1 MERTITLIV
10 AGTLGS
16 IGILHA
22 QETQPVDEQEQ
33 QHGIP
38 ASPHQ
43 EQAVREIGSDLFTR
57 LDANGDGSISRSE
70 AEAEAELTRNWSEY
84 DENGDQ
90 QLDHTELS
98 AYETSSSRAGGG
110 EDIDVAEA
118 EGGETIEGLPVSPH
132 QREALSSE
140 LVDALDEDGDSAISR
155 SEAEGEADLL
165 GEWDQLDRNGDDK
178 LDGDELGQRQQ

>member
-1 MERTITLIV
+1 MHDVSADSLGAGEEVLMERTITLIV

-70 AEAEAELTRNWSEY
+70 AEAEAEPPRNGGDY

-90 QLDHTELS
+90 QLDH
-98 AYETSSSRAGGG
+98 ARHRAHETTSNRAGGG
-110 EDIDVAEA
+110 ADIAEAEA
-118 EGGETIEGLPVSPH
+118 EGGETIEGLAVSPH
-132 QREALSSE
+132 QREAL
-140 LVDALDEDGDSAISR
+140 
-155 SEAEGEADLL
+155 
-165 GEWDQLDRNGDDK
+165 
-178 LDGDELGQRQQ
+178 